1 MNLLRP
7 LVLLI
12 LLMCVPA
19 IARRAD
25 EDPYVRLAKAIEA
38 FGAVFRDVQVRYV
51 DPVDPIELVEV
62 GIDAMLEHLDPYSEF
77 FVGSETDEV
86 DMLSTGTYTGVGIV
100 VDEIDSALIITDLRN
115 EGSAKESSIRIG
127 DRIVRVDTIW
137 ADSLDQDGLR
147 TFTRGTA
154 GTKLSMW
161 LVRDGKADT
170 LKVSLERRSLAL
182 ESVYVAD
189 RLPSSIGYVKLSR
202 FTGTTREE
210 LFRAI
215 SQLQATAPLN
225 GLIIDLRDNPG
236 GLLEAAIEVTE
247 LFVPQGSTI
256 VSTRGRSDDE
266 SRTYASMRAPTFP
279 SLPLAVLV
287 NENSASASE
296 VVSGALQD
304 LDRAV
309 IIGKRSYGKGFVQS
323 MIPVADGNSA
333 LKLTTSRYYTPS
345 GRCIQRLDTRNSTVD
360 PNAAFQTLA
369 GRTVSA
375 RHGIDPDTVVSDS
388 TLPRLLYHLLESGVI
403 GSFATRQ
410 AAKFDVPPQSYV
422 AGKGVLDEFYRYI
435 EGLPVN
441 KRDPL
446 FSALRNLRKSLA
458 DVESSPQLRTAL
470 QTLQAQVEKEYLVQL
485 HAHDKKLRDLITKEV
500 NLRFSTGSAQYRSN
514 LLDIPTVRT
523 AHDVL
528 LTPKY
533 GAFLAPKL
541 PSDQ

>member
-1 MNLLRP
+1 MNRLRP
-7 LVLLI
+7 ALLLI
-12 LLMCVPA
+12 TLVFVPA
-19 IARRAD
+19 AARRD
-25 EDPYVRLAKAIEA
+25 GDDPYVRIAKAIES

-51 DPVDPIELVEV
+51 DPVDPVELVDV

-100 VDEIDSALIITDLRN
+100 VDEVDKSLFIADLRT
-115 EGSAKESSIRIG
+115 EGSAREAKLRIG
-127 DRIVRVDTIW
+127 DRIVRVDSVW

-147 TFTRGTA
+147 GFTRGTA
-154 GTKLSMW
+154 GTKLEMW
-161 LVRDGKADT
+161 LVRDGKLDT
-170 LKVSLERRSLAL
+170 IKVLLERRALTL
-182 ESVYVAD
+182 ESVYATE

-202 FTGTTREE
+202 FTGTTRDE
-210 LFRAI
+210 LLGAI
-215 SQLQATAPLN
+215 NELHATGKLA

-256 VSTRGRSDDE
+256 VSTRGRSEEE
-266 SRTYASMRAPTFP
+266 SRLYASMRAPNFP
-279 SLPLAVLV
+279 SLPLAVLI

-323 MIPVADGNSA
+323 MIPIADGNSA
-333 LKLTTSRYYTPS
+333 LKLTTARYYTPS
-345 GRCIQRLDTRNSTVD
+345 GRCIQRVDTRNNSSDGSKPFLTR
-360 PNAAFQTLA
+360 A
-369 GRTVSA
+369 GRSVSA
-375 RHGIDPDTVVSDS
+375 RHGIDPDTVVTDS
-388 TLPRLLYHLLESGVI
+388 TLPRLLYNLREGGAVSG
-403 GSFATRQ
+403 FATKY
-410 AAKFDVPPQSYV
+410 ASKFDAAPQSFV
-422 AGKGVLDEFYRYI
+422 ANKQVMDEFYRYLD
-435 EGLPVN
+435 GLPTA

-446 FSALRNLRKSLA
+446 FSALGNIRKGLA
-458 DVESSPQLRTAL
+458 DLDNSPQVKSAFQLLQSQVEREYLSQLRTH
-470 QTLQAQVEKEYLVQL
+470 E
-485 HAHDKKLRDLITKEV
+485 KKLGEMITYEV
-500 NLRFSTGSAQYRSN
+500 GLRFSTGSAQYRRT
-514 LLDIPTVRT
+514 LLDIPSVRT

-528 LTPKY
+528 RSAKY

>member
-1 MNLLRP
+1 MNVLRP
-7 LVLLI
+7 LALLI
-12 LLMCVPA
+12 ILMCVPA
-19 IARRAD
+19 LAHRAD

-86 DMLSTGTYTGVGIV
+86 DMISTGTYTGVGIV
-100 VDEIDSALIITDLRN
+100 VDEVDNALIIADLRN
-115 EGSAKESSIRIG
+115 EGSAKEASVRIG
-127 DRIVRVDTIW
+127 DRIVRVDSVW
-137 ADSLDQDGLR
+137 ADSLDPDGLR
-147 TFTRGTA
+147 AFTRGSA
-154 GTKLSMW
+154 GSMLAMW
-161 LVRDGKADT
+161 FVRDGKADT
-170 LKVSLERRSLAL
+170 IKVTLERRSLAL
-182 ESVYVAD
+182 ESVYVAA
-189 RLPSSIGYVKLSR
+189 RLTSSIGYVKLSR
-202 FTGTTREE
+202 FTGTTRDE
-210 LFRAI
+210 LHRAI
-215 SQLQATAPLN
+215 SQLQETVPLN

-256 VSTRGRSDDE
+256 VTTRGRSDEE
-266 SRTYASMRAPTFP
+266 SRTYASMRAPAFP

-287 NENSASASE
+287 NEHSASASE

-309 IIGKRSYGKGFVQS
+309 IVGRRSYGKGFVQS

-333 LKLTTSRYYTPS
+333 LKLTTARYFTPS
-345 GRCIQRLDTRNSTVD
+345 GRCIQRVDRRSTD
-360 PNAAFQTLA
+360 ADRGAAFQTA
-369 GRTVSA
+369 SGRMVSA

-388 TLPRLLYHLLESGVI
+388 TLPRLLYNLKQSGAI
-403 GSFATRQ
+403 ASFATRH
-410 AAKFDVPPQSYV
+410 AAKYNTPPKAV
-422 AGKGVLDEFYRYI
+422 AVGKGLMEEFYRYL
-435 EGLPVN
+435 EGLPTT

-446 FSALRNLRKSLA
+446 FAALGDLRKNLA
-458 DVESSPQLRTAL
+458 DVEGSSQLKSALQAL
-470 QTLQAQVEKEYLVQL
+470 QTQIEREYLAQL
-485 HAHDKKLRDLITKEV
+485 RQHDKTLRDMITNEV
-500 NLRFSTGSAQYRSN
+500 QLRFSTGAAQYRIG
-514 LLDIPTVRT
+514 LLDIPSVRV

-528 LTPKY
+528 LSPKY